1 MKKVTFILEYWMI
14 YQFSIKIV
22 YISSLPTV
30 VGVLIGNCIKQELCS
45 AGGLKIISSLFLG
58 FCKLYRFL
66 YVRNASGLVRD
77 NAKLL
82 HMIIMIFIVT
92 YHLDRIVIWVGVQLW
107 KGLDYE
113 LLALGKFCMM
123 TNLTQTWHGEMDEDF
138 LQRSKSQSLKVL
150 VSQILF
156 SMVLTF
162 FCLGALVAR

>member
-1 MKKVTFILEYWMI
+1 MQVYSDKDNS
-14 YQFSIKIV
+14 FSD
-22 YISSLPTV
+22 L
-30 VGVLIGNCIKQELCS
+30 
-45 AGGLKIISSLFLG
+45 LFVN
-58 FCKLYRFL
+58 FRFL

-92 YHLDRIVIWVGVQLW
+92 YHLDRIGIWVGVQLW

-138 LQRSKSQSLKVL
+138 LQRSKSSSLKVV
-150 VSQILF
+150 VSQVLF
-156 SMVLTF
+156 SIALTF
-162 FCLGALVAR
+162 VCLGALVARYKNICQIPYF